1 MAEEPS
7 MTMTDVAD
15 QIMDAYRKGSTIT
28 TATMGVLDMP
38 LEDEPRTLERAA
50 MARTNGAV
58 VVYSRRVEGERALW
72 ERLTISG
79 PPPVVAWFYREFDVE
94 QPEL

>member
-1 MAEEPS
+1 MADDSTMTMAEL
-7 MTMTDVAD
+7 AD
-15 QIMDAYRKGSTIT
+15 QIMDAYRKGSNLT
-28 TATMGVLDMP
+28 TANIGVLDIP
-38 LEDEPRTLERAA
+38 LEEEPRILDMAA